1 MNKIKKKRQL
11 LIDNLN
17 EFKMNLN
24 KKPTKTDQ
32 KTPTSNTTEAT
43 ANSLIFKL
51 FSDLDESDLEKA
63 NKVTHII
70 R

>member
-1 MNKIKKKRQL
+1 
-11 LIDNLN
+11 
-17 EFKMNLN
+17 MNLN

-32 KTPTSNTTEAT
+32 KTPVTNTTEAT

-63 NKVTHII
+63 NKVSHII